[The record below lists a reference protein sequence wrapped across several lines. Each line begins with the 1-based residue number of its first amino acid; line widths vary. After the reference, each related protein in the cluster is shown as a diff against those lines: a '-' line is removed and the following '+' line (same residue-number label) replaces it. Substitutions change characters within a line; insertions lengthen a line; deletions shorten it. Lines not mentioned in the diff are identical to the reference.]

1 MPGPELLS
9 SQGLRLDGRRPN
21 ELRRIRCKLGVFTQP
36 DGSAYL
42 EQGNTKV
49 LAAVYGPHQAA
60 KSKSSTEGVVV
71 NCQYS
76 MATFSTGERKNRPR
90 GDRKSQ
96 EMSMHLRQA
105 LTAGIK
111 TELYPRS
118 QIDIYVEVLQADGG
132 AYCASVNA
140 ATLALIDAGIPLRAY
155 VCACSA
161 SMAWRAGEPTPL
173 VDVGHVEEAAGGVVG
188 ENGGAEGSESCS
200 CSENSWDFGD
210 TSCLAVSAYDLRDTG
225 KRAAA
230 SLYETLSS
238 DITSLMAFGGS
249 ILGNT
254 CQWRNGDL
262 DSKGKWH
269 TEGPPCSSIA
279 LLEMSHRLH
288 MDYFDLVLNRALQ
301 GCRDIN
307 VVLDKAV
314 REHLAEGWT
323 KQDVITI

>member
-173 VDVGHVEEAAGGVVG
+173 VDVGHVEEAAGGVV
-188 ENGGAEGSESCS
+188 C
-200 CSENSWDFGD
+200 
-210 TSCLAVSAYDLRDTG
+210 T
-225 KRAAA
+225 AA
-230 SLYETLSS
+230 SLPST
-238 DITSLMAFGGS
+238 G
-249 ILGNT
+249 
-254 CQWRNGDL
+254 
-262 DSKGKWH
+262 
-269 TEGPPCSSIA
+269 SIA

-288 MDYFDLVLNRALQ
+288 MDYFDIVLNRALQ

-307 VVLDKAV
+307 IVLDKAV